1 MAFKAL
7 CLAFSKKRESLF
19 KIPVVY
25 IIFTY
30 IHTIYSWLYV
40 CCSLAHLF
48 CHHQQFLVDGKIVPT
63 ILTSWKKVG
72 CGLYSSRPRRPQEAR
87 AVWLAS
93 AELIRPPST
102 ASGSLKKPPKSVHV
116 QSSIAAGLPPFLPL
130 YESDK
135 KKKKSDVHSI
145 FSYTNI
151 IKNLFRNQNKYW
163 KKGTRPGT
171 MTLKGHFSFERFQA

>member
-1 MAFKAL
+1 M
-7 CLAFSKKRESLF
+7 
-19 KIPVVY
+19 V
-25 IIFTY
+25 
-30 IHTIYSWLYV
+30 V

-102 ASGSLKKPPKSVHV
+102 SGSLKKPPKSVHV

-135 KKKKSDVHSI
+135 RKKNRTCTLFFRIQILLKIYFGTRISIERRGRVPGRWLWKGIFHLRDFKPSCGGGLFTFHYEKMSSI
-145 FSYTNI
+145 FI
-151 IKNLFRNQNKYW
+151 RQNLRIWAGKV
-163 KKGTRPGT
+163 GA
-171 MTLKGHFSFERFQA
+171 LS